1 MKIGPFLW
9 TVRSDPKLD
18 EFGVTC
24 IDDLEIVLRTAMPD
38 DLRKETFLH
47 ELLHAIL
54 FAQGVPAGAQEKWV
68 RKLSPLLFA
77 TLRDDAELRR
87 FLFGR

>member
-1 MKIGPFLW
+1 MW
-9 TVRSDPKLD
+9 AVRSDPKLD

-24 IDDLEIVLRTAMPD
+24 IDDLEIVLRHNMPD
-38 DLRKETFLH
+38 DLRKETLLH
-47 ELLHAIL
+47 ELLHAVL

-68 RKLSPLLFA
+68 RRLSPLLFA
-77 TLRDDAELRR
+77 TLRDNADLRK